1 MEWLKNLLKGKNSRN
16 MSFGLIVNDEL
27 HKLIENKELV
37 VQPLLDKDQIGSISI
52 DLRVGIDFLALNQ
65 GRDEFIDTTDNSHF
79 NRPIKGHFSDSR
91 RRLGESFLL
100 HPGQTILFS
109 TLEYLKLPKNVYA
122 DLTLRSSYARLGLT
136 LSTFIQP
143 GYVGCSSVELVNNS
157 NTTIKILSGARIIQ
171 ARFYRISDSQ
181 NYFKKKRKYSCQVR
195 PVSSKAN
202 EDLELQ
208 KLKELFLE

>member
-1 MEWLKNLLKGKNSRN
+1 MVY
-16 MSFGLIVNDEL
+16 GLISKKEL
-27 HKLIENKELV
+27 ELLIENEELTIV
-37 VQPLLDKDQIGSISI
+37 PLLESNQIGAISI
-52 DLRVGIDFLALNQ
+52 DFRVGIDFLALNQ

-79 NRPIKGHFSDSR
+79 KRPIKGHFSDSR

-109 TLEYLKLPKNVYA
+109 TLEYLKLPENVYA
-122 DLTLRSSYARLGLT
+122 DLSLRSSYARLGLT

-143 GYVGCSSVELVNNS
+143 GYVGCASVELVNGS

-171 ARFYRISDSQ
+171 ARFYRIQ
-181 NYFKKKRKYSCQVR
+181 NSEEYFKNKRKYSCQVR

-202 EDLELQ
+202 EDKELK
-208 KLKELFLE
+208 KLKDLFD